1 MNSDEART
9 AVATSLSEIA
19 PEIDLAE
26 IDPQGDLREQAD
38 LDSMDFLEL
47 VARLSER
54 TGLPIPEDDYARLGS
69 LQALIAYLV
78 AGTASPPRSS

>member
-9 AVATSLSEIA
+9 AVTTALSRIA
-19 PEIDLAE
+19 PELELAD

-47 VARLSER
+47 VARLSDT
-54 TGLPIPEDDYARLGS
+54 TGVPIPEDDYARLDS
-69 LQALIAYLV
+69 LDALVAYLAECAAPGV
-78 AGTASPPRSS
+78 PS